1 MAKYFYDVKMS
12 VIGEVISDKPLDKSS
27 VIESFCKQRGI
38 SELNFT
44 NFEVEER
51 AYKD

>member
-1 MAKYFYDVKMS
+1 MKYFYDVTMS
-12 VIGEVISDKPLDKSS
+12 VIGEVVSDEPLDKSS

-51 AYKD
+51 AFDE